1 MLFLKCVILFKQV
14 ANAIVPAILTMELL
28 NFQGDYA
35 TIKEAYL
42 RAGKTDSNNIEQEV
56 SKKLQNLPR
65 GKKSRERADNY
76 ISIDTYKLEWKHK
89 LLRLCLKINL
99 S

>member
-1 MLFLKCVILFKQV
+1 
-14 ANAIVPAILTMELL
+14 MELL

-42 RAGKTDSNNIEQEV
+42 RAGKTDSNNIEQEG

-65 GKKSRERADNY
+65 GKKSRERAENY
-76 ISIDTYKLEWKHK
+76 ISIDT
-89 LLRLCLKINL
+89 
-99 S
+99 